1 MMRLIA
7 LVLGCLLIGGLI
19 LAPIAPRIDD
29 TLPYPA
35 NSMVSDLTLTH
46 WSAFEY
52 ARQQLA
58 ATGHVP
64 LWRTSILSG
73 TPFAENPLAGLFY
86 PPHWLALFAP
96 SPTATPLPLAVAL
109 NLLLWLHFSMAA
121 AAMYALLRRW
131 QVRPLAAFASAIAYA
146 AAPKIVAHM
155 GLGHLTLVEAW
166 AWLPLVMYPLPS
178 PPPFA
183 SFDSASLRSGCANR
197 GGSTLS
203 GVALGVCVL
212 ADARMAIYAGA
223 LAISY
228 LIVIGAERGAERGAG
243 RGAKRDRRAWLRTPG
258 RVLIVI
264 VVAATV
270 SAAAWLPTLS
280 LSNNTSRAALSP
292 DEAGVLSLDPV
303 YLLGLLIA
311 DRSGAAE
318 RTTYVGLSVLV
329 LAVIG
334 ALRARSIPAR
344 LRAWLTGVI
353 VIGAIVAVGTHTPLY
368 DLLLQLPGA
377 SLLRVPARAWFVV
390 VFAFAVLAGVGL
402 QTVLASVRRPAH
414 QTVVAAVSL
423 GLIVIELM
431 SVDWAV
437 YRVETVEA
445 AFSKGRDV
453 AAWLKQQPGDFR
465 VYSPSLSI
473 PQHVAQQYEL
483 QLADG
488 VDPLQLTRYVRLMQR
503 ATGVGA
509 WGYSVTLPPFAG
521 ITTDADIGTALKDVQ
536 PNTALLGALN
546 VKFVVAEFP
555 IESADLI
562 ERYRSGETIVYENDR
577 YRPRAVVVN
586 RIDVATSPDE
596 AATWLESTA
605 LDAAAVV
612 EGLPYPIEL
621 PTTARD
627 VRIIDWQA
635 DRIQIEAAGPGLL
648 VLSEVYAPDWTAT
661 LAGEPAMI
669 FATDVALRGVYV
681 PWGTHSIE
689 LVYQPKRVYAGLM
702 ISLLGLMACGVAL
715 ALATFTE
722 RQRRAVESLKI

>member
-1 MMRLIA
+1 MRAIA
-7 LVLGCLLIGGLI
+7 LTLCFLLIGLLI
-19 LAPIAPRIDD
+19 LAPIAPRLGD

-35 NSMVSDLTLTH
+35 NSTVSDLTLTH

-52 ARQQLA
+52 ARTQLA
-58 ATGHVP
+58 ATGQVP

-86 PPHWLALFAP
+86 PPHWLALFT
-96 SPTATPLPLAVAL
+96 SIPLAAAL
-109 NLLLWLHFSMAA
+109 NILLWLHFSLAA
-121 AAMYALLRRW
+121 AAMYALMRRW
-131 QVRPLAAFASAIAYA
+131 QVRPLAAFVSAIAYA

-166 AWLPLVMYPLPS
+166 AWVPLVITPHPWS
-178 PPPFA
+178 RQQHAA
-183 SFDSASLRSGCANR
+183 S
-197 GGSTLS
+197 STLSRDQKHVAGEGSVVS

-228 LIVIGAERGAERGAG
+228 LIVIGAG
-243 RGAKRDRRAWLRTPG
+243 RGAKRDRRAWLSTLG
-258 RVLIVI
+258 RVLIVL

-280 LSNNTSRAALSP
+280 LTGSTSRATLSP

-318 RTTYVGLSVLV
+318 RTTHVGLIVLT

-334 ALRARSIPAR
+334 LLRARSIPVR
-344 LRAWLTGVI
+344 LRAWLIGVI
-353 VIGAIVAVGTHTPLY
+353 VIGALVALGTHTPLY
-368 DLLLQLPGA
+368 GLLSQLPGA

-390 VFAFAVLAGVGL
+390 VFAFAVLAGFGL
-402 QTVLASVRRPAH
+402 QTVLTSIKRPAA
-414 QTVVAAVSL
+414 QRGVAWIAL

-431 SVDWAV
+431 SVDWAA
-437 YRVETVEA
+437 YRVETVET
-445 AFSKGRDV
+445 AFAKGR
-453 AAWLKQQPGDFR
+453 AAAEWLKQQPGDFR

-473 PQHVAQQYEL
+473 PQHVAQQFDL

-488 VDPLQLTRYVRLMQR
+488 VDPLQLARYVLLMQQ

-521 ITTDADIGTALKDVQ
+521 ITTDADIGTALKDIQ
-536 PNTALLGALN
+536 PNASLLGLLN
-546 VKFVVAEFP
+546 VKYIVADFP

-562 ERYRSGETIVYENDR
+562 ERFRSRETIVYENQR
-577 YRPRAVVVN
+577 VLPRAFMVD
-586 RIDVATSPDE
+586 RIQVGKSAEEAAEWLESAALDE
-596 AATWLESTA
+596 AAI
-605 LDAAAVV
+605 V

-621 PTTARD
+621 PTTSSEAR
-627 VRIIDWQA
+627 VIDWQT
-635 DRIQIEAAGPGLL
+635 DRIKIEADGPGLL
-648 VLSEVYAPDWTAT
+648 VLSEVIAPDWTAM
-661 LAGEPAMI
+661 LDGEPTTI
-669 FATDVALRGVYV
+669 FPADVTLRGVVV
-681 PWGTHSIE
+681 PWGVHTIE
-689 LVYQPKRVYAGLM
+689 LAYQPRRVYAGAI
-702 ISLLGLMACGVAL
+702 ISVLGLIACTGVVL
-715 ALATFTE
+715 IE
-722 RQRRAVESLKI
+722 QRRA